1 MKSKLNQVLCLALLF
16 GALLCCTFE
25 PVGLFVLKPRY
36 DWSLL
41 SMVAFIDVCWLWI
54 ARTQWQKKS
63 LRGYALLAINL
74 LAAGSIWLGNNPQL
88 VWLVY
93 LAMPFALAL
102 QAILL
107 LKPEKEQFLNK
118 DLPRKWAQD
127 MFVGGFGNISGYF
140 RARKQCTQSAKEID
154 ENAKEKTKK
163 AVLTVLAAV
172 ACVIPFA
179 AIALVLLSSAD
190 AAFDNFMEQI
200 WIVDDI
206 GSVLQV
212 LLWFVVGFFL
222 ALSYFF
228 FHSGMKPQEEQKEA
242 AQQNVWYGEY
252 AQRNP
257 LRIPALFVTVFLL
270 VMNVIYTAFSVIQF
284 LYVFSGNTPK
294 DVTLS
299 EYVVS
304 GFWQLIFLTVMN
316 IVLLAAALYFT
327 DKKNAWGQK
336 IMSLLLVVNNAIM
349 GVSAFVRLSNY
360 EEAYGFTLI
369 RLYGYFLLILIGVLL
384 VLCII
389 KICFNRFPL
398 RNAMFWTILVFAI
411 CLLYF
416 PTNRFVAEQNANRYL
431 QDPQKTIDLAYLEE
445 LGEAAIPALERLEEN
460 APQASVQQEAQRI
473 LASFAKSISGG
484 QGDAFAGEEFT
495 DGY

>member
-1 MKSKLNQVLCLALLF
+1 MKAKLNQILCLALVF

-25 PVGLFVLKPRY
+25 PIGLFALKPRY

-41 SMVAFIDVCWLWI
+41 GMVAFIDVAWLWI
-54 ARTQWQKKS
+54 ARTRWQKKS
-63 LRGYALLAINL
+63 LNGYALLAINL

-102 QAILL
+102 QAVLL
-107 LKPEKEQFLNK
+107 LKPAKEQFLNK
-118 DLPRKWAQD
+118 DLPGKWARD

-140 RARKQCTQSAKEID
+140 RARKQCAQSTKEID

-163 AVLTVLAAV
+163 TVLTVLAAV

-200 WIVDDI
+200 WILDNI
-206 GSVLQV
+206 GTVLQI
-212 LLWFVVGFFL
+212 LLWGVTGFFL

-228 FHSGMKPQEEQKEA
+228 FHSGMKLQEEREETA
-242 AQQNVWYGEY
+242 HRE
-252 AQRNP
+252 P

-284 LYVFSGNTPK
+284 LYVFSGNTPE

-316 IVLLAAALYFT
+316 IVLLAVALYFT
-327 DKKNAWGQK
+327 DRKNAWGQK
-336 IMSLLLVVNNAIM
+336 IMSLLLVANNAIM

-360 EEAYGFTLI
+360 EEAYGFTWI

-384 VLCII
+384 VLCIV
-389 KICFNRFPL
+389 KICFHRFPL
-398 RNAMFWTILVFAI
+398 RNAMFWAVLVFAI

-416 PTNRFVAEQNANRYL
+416 PTNRFVAEQNVNRYL
-431 QDPQKTIDLAYLEE
+431 QDPQKTIDVAYLEE
-445 LGEAAIPALERLEEN
+445 LGEAAIPALERLEEK
-460 APQASVQQEAQRI
+460 APQESVRQEAQQI
-473 LASFAKSISGG
+473 LAGFTEGVTGG
-484 QGDAFAGEEFT
+484 QSDALAGEEFT
-495 DGY
+495 DSY

>member
-1 MKSKLNQVLCLALLF
+1 MKAKLNQILCLALVF
-16 GALLCCTFE
+16 GVLLCCTFE
-25 PVGLFVLKPRY
+25 PIGLFALKPRY

-41 SMVAFIDVCWLWI
+41 SMVGFIDVAWLWI

-63 LRGYALLAINL
+63 LNGYALLAINL

-88 VWLVY
+88 VWFVY
-93 LAMPFALAL
+93 LAMPSALAL
-102 QAILL
+102 QAVLF
-107 LKPEKEQFLNK
+107 LKPAKAQFLNK
-118 DLPRKWAQD
+118 DLPGKWARD

-140 RARKQCTQSAKEID
+140 RARKQCAQSTIEID

-163 AVLTVLAAV
+163 TVLTILAAV
-172 ACVIPFA
+172 TCVIPFA

-190 AAFDNFMEQI
+190 AAFHNFMEQI

-206 GSVLQV
+206 GTVLQI
-212 LLWFVVGFFL
+212 LLWAVTGFFL

-228 FHSGMKPQEEQKEA
+228 FHSGMKMQEEQEETA
-242 AQQNVWYGEY
+242 HRE
-252 AQRNP
+252 P

-284 LYVFSGNTPK
+284 LYVFSGNTPE

-316 IVLLAAALYFT
+316 IVLLAVALYFT
-327 DKKNAWGQK
+327 DRKNAWGQK
-336 IMSLLLVVNNAIM
+336 IMSLLLVANNVIM

-384 VLCII
+384 VLCVV
-389 KICFNRFPL
+389 KICFNHFPL
-398 RNAMFWTILVFAI
+398 RNAMFWAVLVFAI

-416 PTNRFVAEQNANRYL
+416 PTNRFVAEQNVNRYL
-431 QDPQKTIDLAYLEE
+431 QNPQKAIDVAYLEE
-445 LGEAAIPALERLEEN
+445 LGEAAIPALERLEEK
-460 APQASVQQEAQRI
+460 APQEFVRQEAQRI
-473 LASFAKSISGG
+473 LAGFTEGIAGG
-484 QGDAFAGEEFT
+484 QGDALAGKELT
-495 DGY
+495 DSY

>member
-1 MKSKLNQVLCLALLF
+1 MKSKLNQVLCLALVF

-25 PVGLFVLKPRY
+25 PIGLFALKPRY

-41 SMVAFIDVCWLWI
+41 SMVAFIDVAWLWI

-63 LRGYALLAINL
+63 LSGYALLAINL

-102 QAILL
+102 QAVLL
-107 LKPEKEQFLNK
+107 LKPAKEQFLNK
-118 DLPRKWAQD
+118 DLPGKWARD

-140 RARKQCTQSAKEID
+140 RARKQCTQSTKELD
-154 ENAKEKTKK
+154 ENAKEKKK
-163 AVLTVLAAV
+163 KTALTILAAV
-172 ACVIPFA
+172 LCVIPFA

-190 AAFDNFMEQI
+190 AAFDNFIEQI

-206 GSVLQV
+206 GSVFQILF
-212 LLWFVVGFFL
+212 WVVTGFFV

-228 FHSGMKPQEEQKEA
+228 FHAGIQLQEEQKET
-242 AQQNVWYGEY
+242 AQQDIWHEGYGH
-252 AQRNP
+252 RKP

-284 LYVFSGNTPK
+284 LYVFSGNTPEN
-294 DVTLS
+294 VTLS

-316 IVLLAAALYFT
+316 IVLLAVALYFT
-327 DKKNAWGQK
+327 DRKNAWGQK

-349 GVSAFVRLSNY
+349 GGSAFVRLSNY

-384 VLCII
+384 VLCVV
-389 KICFNRFPL
+389 KICCNRFPM
-398 RNAMFWTILVFAI
+398 RNAMFWAVLVFAI

-416 PTNRFVAEQNANRYL
+416 PTNRFVAEQNVNRYL
-431 QDPQKTIDLAYLEE
+431 QNPQKTIDMAYLEN
-445 LGEAAIPALERLEEN
+445 LGEAAIPALERLEQE
-460 APQASVQQEAQRI
+460 APQESVQQEAKRI
-473 LASFAKSISGG
+473 LAGFAKSITGG
-484 QGDAFAGEEFT
+484 
-495 DGY
+495 